1 MVIPS
6 TWNFGAQINPLT
18 FAGRLAKGGSTMTT
32 RTQATGT
39 TNPTLRAM
47 LRYVVGPL
55 VGQTISGNVHGQMLA
70 SESNSG
76 ANATLAMAV
85 KIIQPGGADR
95 AVLLAAVGSDNAAS
109 PYELVLTTLTNRKF
123 YNAAEAEP
131 IPLTSQAAT
140 QGDYLVIEIGF
151 RSATATT
158 RNISLRYGDA
168 GANDLQEGTTETNDY
183 APWVEFSQDL
193 TWYAPAGIPKHADHL
208 QRLMRR

>member
-1 MVIPS
+1 
-6 TWNFGAQINPLT
+6 
-18 FAGRLAKGGSTMTT
+18 
-32 RTQATGT
+32 
-39 TNPTLRAM
+39 M
-47 LRYVVGPL
+47 LREVIGPL
-55 VGQTISGNVHGQMLA
+55 PGQTIAGNVHGQMLA
-70 SESNSG
+70 SENNSG

-109 PYELVLTTLTNRKF
+109 PQELVLTTLTNRKF

-151 RSATATT
+151 RSATTTT

-168 GANDLQEGTTETNDY
+168 GANDLQEGTTETDDY

-193 TWYAPAGIPKHADHL
+193 TWYTPPGAPRHMDFYN
-208 QRLMRR
+208 RMRRY